1 MIAGCGEEVLCA
13 ADRQARLMLRGVR
26 PAEAVLD
33 TDTFN
38 EMDDQFAL
46 VFALLS
52 PELFHLRAVTA
63 APFFNELS
71 SGPADGMEKSYQEIC
86 RILALTGAPQ
96 SLAYRGSVSYL
107 PDRDTPVESPAARR
121 IVELAREAKRAGRV
135 LHILAIAALT
145 NVASALLL
153 APEIAESCVIVWL
166 GGNPPDWP
174 DCGEFNLKQDIAA
187 VQVVFDSGTPLI
199 HIPCVH
205 GAETLLTT
213 LAELEEHCAP
223 FGRIGAG
230 LYEVAKRFM
239 NRQGSRII
247 WDISTVGIFAAPEAY
262 TSELRPILKL
272 GDDGRWR
279 REPGR
284 PFCRFVCRINR
295 DPVFRILFEKIA
307 AAALADHQGRSGEKV
322 HFPA

>member
-1 MIAGCGEEVLCA
+1 MSREFHASELPA
-13 ADRQARLMLRGVR
+13 AERERRLMLRTGF

-46 VFALLS
+46 IFALLS
-52 PELFHLRAVTA
+52 PELLHLRAVTA

-71 SGPADGMEKSYQEIC
+71 TGPGDGMEKSYQEI
-86 RILALTGAPQ
+86 RRLLELAEAPV
-96 SLAYRGSVSYL
+96 SLAHRGSTSYL
-107 PDRDTPVESPAARR
+107 PDRCTPVDSPAARR
-121 IVELAREAKRAGRV
+121 IVELALEAKRRGTV

-153 APEIAESCVIVWL
+153 APEIAGSCVIVWL
-166 GGNPPDWP
+166 GGNPPEWP
-174 DCGEFNLKQDIAA
+174 DYREFNFYQDIPA
-187 VQVVFDSGTPLI
+187 VQVVFDSGAPLI
-199 HIPCVH
+199 QIPCVH
-205 GAETLLTT
+205 GAETLITT

-223 FGRIGAG
+223 FGPIGAG
-230 LYEVAKRFM
+230 LYDVALRFM

-247 WDISTVGIFAAPEAY
+247 WDISTVGIFAAPEAF
-262 TSELRPILKL
+262 TTELLPTPVP

-284 PFCRFVCRINR
+284 PLCRYVSRINR
-295 DPVFRILFEKIA
+295 DPVFRALFGKIA
-307 AAALADHQGRSGEKV
+307 AAAAV
-322 HFPA
+322 PAARGA

>member
-1 MIAGCGEEVLCA
+1 MNRVFCVPELTAEQRRERLLLRSA
-13 ADRQARLMLRGVR
+13 APV
-26 PAEAVLD
+26 EAVLD

-52 PELFHLRAVTA
+52 PELLQLRAVTA

-71 SGPADGMEKSYQEIC
+71 SGPADGMEKSYQEIR
-86 RILALTGAPQ
+86 RILDLADAPE
-96 SLAYRGSVSYL
+96 SLAFRGSLSYL
-107 PDRDTPVESPAARR
+107 PDRNTPVDSPAARR
-121 IVELAREAKRAGRV
+121 IVELALDAKRRGKV
-135 LHILAIAALT
+135 LHILAIATLT

-153 APEIAESCVIVWL
+153 APEIAGNCVIVWL

-174 DCGEFNLKQDIAA
+174 DFREFNLKQDIPAA
-187 VQVVFDSGTPLI
+187 QVVFDSGAPVV

-205 GAETLLTT
+205 GAETLITT

-223 FGRIGAG
+223 FGRLGAG
-230 LYEVAKRFM
+230 LYAVARRFM
-239 NRQGSRII
+239 SREGSRII
-247 WDISTVGIFAAPEAY
+247 WDISTVGIFAAPEAF
-262 TSELRPILKL
+262 TSELSPILKL

-284 PFCRFVCRINR
+284 PLCRYVSRINR
-295 DPVFRILFEKIA
+295 DPVFRALFGKLA
-307 AAALADHQGRSGEKV
+307 AAADEKV
-322 HFPA
+322 ALRA